1 MIKAIKIRLKPT
13 NEQEIL
19 MFKSV
24 GCARFAYNWG
34 LAKWEEMNKQGIRP
48 SKVKIRT
55 EFNNILII

>member
-34 LAKWEEMNKQGIRP
+34 L
-48 SKVKIRT
+48 SK
-55 EFNNILII
+55 